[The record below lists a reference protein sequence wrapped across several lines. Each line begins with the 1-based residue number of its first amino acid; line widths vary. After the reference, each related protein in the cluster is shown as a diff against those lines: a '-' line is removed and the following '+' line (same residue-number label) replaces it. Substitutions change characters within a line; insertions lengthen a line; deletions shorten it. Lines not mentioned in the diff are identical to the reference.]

1 MKSPELVSHCCDVER
16 ADGVLG
22 PESVAWRVIG
32 HPVSIVGGLRSLIV
46 QSLHPLA
53 MAGVAQHSDYRR
65 RPLDRLRRTSHYV
78 AATTF
83 GDRATAE
90 EAAARVQR
98 IHRRVRGIDPVTGRS
113 YSADDPDTQLWVH
126 CVEWH
131 SFLAAYRTYAT
142 SSLTRE
148 EEDRYVAEGA
158 PVAALL
164 NVPESA
170 VPKTVAEMREYF
182 ASVRPQLRVSDS
194 TRDAIGFVLNPPLT
208 RELLPL
214 QVPIRITAAAA
225 VAIMPRELRQFAGI
239 GQPRVVDGLLRAT
252 VPPAAAA
259 LRLPLLRDAPSL
271 VLGRQSREFSR
282 DVRRRL
288 AEAA

>member
-1 MKSPELVSHCCDVER
+1 MPVAQSPRVNSD
-16 ADGVLG
+16 DGILG

-65 RPLDRLRRTSHYV
+65 RPLDRLQRTSHYV

-90 EAAARVQR
+90 AAAARVKR
-98 IHRRVRGIDPVTGRS
+98 VHRRVHGIDPVTGRP
-113 YSADDPDTQLWVH
+113 YTADDPDTQLWVH

-131 SFLAAYRTYAT
+131 SFLAAYRAYAT
-142 SSLTRE
+142 ARLTPE
-148 EEDRYVAEGA
+148 EEDRYIAEGA
-158 PVAALL
+158 PIAALL
-164 NVPESA
+164 DVPEER
-170 VPKTVAEMREYF
+170 VPRSVAEMRDYF
-182 ASVRPQLRVSDS
+182 ARVRPQLCVSDS
-194 TRDAIGFVLNPPLT
+194 SRDAIGFVLNPPLT
-208 RELLPL
+208 RDLLPL
-214 QVPIRITAAAA
+214 QVPLRITAAAA
-225 VAIMPRELRQFAGI
+225 VAIVPHDLRRLAGI
-239 GQPRVVDGLLRAT
+239 SQPRIVDGLLRAT

-271 VLGRQSREFSR
+271 VLGSESHELGRQA
-282 DVRRRL
+282 RRRL

>member
-1 MKSPELVSHCCDVER
+1 MGLSESE
-16 ADGVLG
+16 DGPLG

-46 QSLHPLA
+46 QALHPLA

-90 EAAARVQR
+90 AAAARVRR
-98 IHRRVRGIDPVTGRS
+98 IHKRVRGVDPVTGS
-113 YSADDPDTQLWVH
+113 PYSADDPDTQLWVH

-131 SFLAAYRTYAT
+131 SFLAAYRAYAT
-142 SSLTRE
+142 SRLRRA
-148 EEDRYVAEGA
+148 EEDRYIAEGA
-158 PVAALL
+158 PIAGLL
-164 NVPESA
+164 GVPEET
-170 VPKTVAEMREYF
+170 VPKTVEEMREYF
-182 ASVRPQLRVSDS
+182 AAVRPQLCVSDS
-194 TRDAIGFVLNPPLT
+194 TRDAIDFVLNPPLT
-208 RELLPL
+208 RELIPL
-214 QVPIRITAAAA
+214 QVPLRVTAAAA
-225 VAIMPRELRQFAGI
+225 VAIVPRDLRRLAGI
-239 GQPRVVDGLLRAT
+239 GQPRLVDGLLRAA

-271 VLGRQSREFSR
+271 VLGPESRELGR
-282 DVRRRL
+282 RAQRRL
-288 AEAA
+288 AAAA

>member
-1 MKSPELVSHCCDVER
+1 MLEPD
-16 ADGVLG
+16 
-22 PESVAWRVIG
+22 SVAWRVIG
-32 HPVSIVGGLRSLIV
+32 HPVSIVGGLRSLMV
-46 QSLHPLA
+46 QALHPLA

-90 EAAARVQR
+90 AAAARVR
-98 IHRRVRGIDPVTGRS
+98 AIHKRVRGIDPVTGNA
-113 YSADDPDTQLWVH
+113 YSADDPETQLWVH

-131 SFLAAYRTYAT
+131 SFLAAYRAYAT
-142 SSLTRE
+142 SRVSPE
-148 EEDRYVAEGA
+148 EEDRYIAEGA
-158 PVAALL
+158 PIAALL
-164 NVPESA
+164 GVPEA
-170 VPKTVAEMREYF
+170 TVPHSVAEMRDYF
-182 ASVRPQLRVSDS
+182 ADVRGQLCVSDA
-194 TRDAIGFVLNPPLT
+194 TRDAIGFVMNPPLT

-214 QVPIRITAAAA
+214 QVPLRVTGAAA
-225 VAIMPRELRQFAGI
+225 VAIIPHDLRRLAGI
-239 GQPRVVDGLLRAT
+239 GQPRLVDGLLRAA

-271 VLGRQSREFSR
+271 VLGPESHELGRQA
-282 DVRRRL
+282 RRRL

>member
-1 MKSPELVSHCCDVER
+1 MQSVEPE
-16 ADGVLG
+16 DGLLG
-22 PESVAWRVIG
+22 PDSVAWRVIG
-32 HPVSIVGGLRSLIV
+32 HPVSIVGGLRSLMV
-46 QSLHPLA
+46 QALHPLA

-83 GDRATAE
+83 GDRAAAE
-90 EAAARVQR
+90 AAAARVR
-98 IHRRVRGIDPVTGRS
+98 AVHKRVRGVDPVTGNA

-131 SFLAAYRTYAT
+131 SFLAAYRAYAT
-142 SSLTRE
+142 SRLSPE
-148 EEDRYVAEGA
+148 DEDRYIAEGA
-158 PVAALL
+158 PIAALL
-164 NVPESA
+164 GVPQA
-170 VPKTVAEMREYF
+170 TVPHSVAEMRAYF
-182 ASVRPQLRVSDS
+182 ARVRPQLCVSDS
-194 TRDAIGFVLNPPLT
+194 TRDAVAFVMSPPLT

-214 QVPIRITAAAA
+214 QVPLRVTAAAA
-225 VAIMPRELRQFAGI
+225 VAIIPHDLRRLAGI
-239 GQPRVVDGLLRAT
+239 GQPRLVDGLLRAA

-271 VLGRQSREFSR
+271 VLGPESHELGRQA
-282 DVRRRL
+282 RRRL

>member
-1 MKSPELVSHCCDVER
+1 MGLVASE
-16 ADGVLG
+16 DGLLG
-22 PESVAWRVIG
+22 PESIAWRVIG

-46 QSLHPLA
+46 QALHPLA

-90 EAAARVQR
+90 AAAARVRR
-98 IHRRVRGIDPVTGRS
+98 IHRHVRGVDPVTGNN

-142 SSLTRE
+142 SRLSRD
-148 EEDRYVAEGA
+148 EEDRYIAEGA
-158 PVAALL
+158 PIAALVGVEEAS
-164 NVPESA
+164 VPTSVE
-170 VPKTVAEMREYF
+170 EMRAYF
-182 ASVRPQLRVSDS
+182 ADVRPQLCVSDS

-208 RELLPL
+208 RELIPL
-214 QVPIRITAAAA
+214 QVPLRVTAAAA
-225 VAIMPRELRQFAGI
+225 VATMPRDLRRLAGI
-239 GQPRVVDGLLRAT
+239 AQPRLVDGLLRAA

-271 VLGRQSREFSR
+271 VLGPESHELGRQA
-282 DVRRRL
+282 RRRL
-288 AEAA
+288 AAAA

>member
-1 MKSPELVSHCCDVER
+1 MEHD
-16 ADGVLG
+16 DGLLG
-22 PESVAWRVIG
+22 PDSIAWRVIG
-32 HPVSIVGGLRSLIV
+32 HPVSIVGGLRSLIL

-90 EAAARVQR
+90 AAAARVR
-98 IHRRVRGIDPVTGRS
+98 RVHRRVHGIDPVTGKR
-113 YSADDPDTQLWVH
+113 YSADDPETQLWVH

-131 SFLAAYRTYAT
+131 SFLAAHRAYAT
-142 SSLTRE
+142 AALTPE
-148 EEDRYVAEGA
+148 EEDRYLAEGA

-164 NVPESA
+164 GVPEDTVPTSVSA
-170 VPKTVAEMREYF
+170 MRDYF
-182 ASVRPQLRVSDS
+182 RGVRTQLCVSDS
-194 TRDAIGFVLNPPLT
+194 TRDAIRFVLNPPLT

-214 QVPIRITAAAA
+214 QVPLRITAAAA
-225 VAIMPRELRQFAGI
+225 VAIVPRDLRTLAGI
-239 GQPRVVDGLLRAT
+239 GQPRLVDGLLRAA

-259 LRLPLLRDAPSL
+259 LTLPLLRDAPAL
-271 VLGRQSREFSR
+271 VLGGETHDLGTRA
-282 DVRRRL
+282 RRL
-288 AEAA
+288 TEEHARRHRAAA

>member
-1 MKSPELVSHCCDVER
+1 VKREEGL
-16 ADGVLG
+16 LG

-90 EAAARVQR
+90 AAAARVRR
-98 IHRRVRGIDPVTGRS
+98 IHRRVRGTDPVTGAP
-113 YSADDPDTQLWVH
+113 YSADDPETQLWVH

-142 SSLTRE
+142 ARLSPE
-148 EEDRYVAEGA
+148 EEDRYIAEGA
-158 PVAALL
+158 PIAALL
-164 NVPESA
+164 GVPEES
-170 VPKTVAEMREYF
+170 VPDSVAAMRAYF
-182 ASVRPQLRVSDS
+182 ARVRPQLCVSDS

-208 RELLPL
+208 RDLIPL
-214 QVPIRITAAAA
+214 QVPLRVTAAAA
-225 VAIMPRELRQFAGI
+225 VAITPHDLRRLAGI
-239 GQPRVVDGLLRAT
+239 GQPRIVDGLLRAA

-259 LRLPLLRDAPSL
+259 LRLPLLRDAPGL
-271 VLGRQSREFSR
+271 VLGSESHELGRQA
-282 DVRRRL
+282 RRRL
-288 AEAA
+288 ADAA

>member
-1 MKSPELVSHCCDVER
+1 MRGVNRE
-16 ADGVLG
+16 DGLLG
-22 PESVAWRVIG
+22 PDSVAWRVIG

-83 GDRATAE
+83 GDRATADA
-90 EAAARVQR
+90 AAARVRR
-98 IHRRVRGIDPVTGRS
+98 IHKRVRGIDPVTGS
-113 YSADDPDTQLWVH
+113 PYSADDPDTQLWVH

-131 SFLAAYRTYAT
+131 SFLAAYRAYAT
-142 SSLTRE
+142 SRLSAE
-148 EEDRYVAEGA
+148 EEDRYIAEGA
-158 PVAALL
+158 PIAALL
-164 NVPESA
+164 GVPESS
-170 VPKTVAEMREYF
+170 VPKTVDEMRAYF
-182 ASVRPQLRVSDS
+182 EGVRPQLCVSDS
-194 TRDAIGFVLNPPLT
+194 SRDAIGFVLNPPLT
-208 RELLPL
+208 RELIPL
-214 QVPIRITAAAA
+214 QVPLRITAAAA
-225 VAIMPRELRQFAGI
+225 VAIVPRNLRRLAGI
-239 GQPRVVDGLLRAT
+239 SQPRLVDGLLRAA

-271 VLGRQSREFSR
+271 VLGPESHELGRSA
-282 DVRRRL
+282 RRRL

>member
-1 MKSPELVSHCCDVER
+1 MAVTQSPHVSGD
-16 ADGVLG
+16 DGILG

-32 HPVSIVGGLRSLIV
+32 HPVSIVGGLRSLII

-65 RPLDRLRRTSHYV
+65 RPLDRLKRTSHYV

-90 EAAARVQR
+90 AAAARVKR
-98 IHRRVRGIDPVTGRS
+98 VHKRVRGVDAVTGS
-113 YSADDPDTQLWVH
+113 PYSAEDPDTQLWVH

-131 SFLAAYRTYAT
+131 SFLAAYRAYAT
-142 SSLTRE
+142 SRLTAE
-148 EEDRYVAEGA
+148 EEDRYIAEGA
-158 PVAALL
+158 PIAALL
-164 NVPESA
+164 DVPEER
-170 VPKTVAEMREYF
+170 VPRTVAEIRAYF
-182 ASVRPQLRVSDS
+182 ADVRPQLCISDS

-214 QVPIRITAAAA
+214 QVPLRITAAAA
-225 VAIMPRELRQFAGI
+225 VAIVPQDLRRLAGI
-239 GQPRVVDGLLRAT
+239 SQPRVVDGLLRAT
-252 VPPAAAA
+252 VPAAAAA

-271 VLGRQSREFSR
+271 VLGPESHELGRQA
-282 DVRRRL
+282 RRRL
-288 AEAA
+288 AAAA

>member
-1 MKSPELVSHCCDVER
+1 MER
-16 ADGVLG
+16 EEGVLG
-22 PESVAWRVIG
+22 PDSVAWKVIG
-32 HPVSIVGGLRSLIV
+32 HPVSIVGGLRSLIL
-46 QSLHPLA
+46 QALHPLA

-90 EAAARVQR
+90 AAAARVKR
-98 IHRRVRGIDPVTGRS
+98 VHARVRGVDPVTGS
-113 YSADDPDTQLWVH
+113 PYSASDPETQLWVH

-131 SFLAAYRTYAT
+131 SFLAAYRAYAT
-142 SSLTRE
+142 SRLTAD
-148 EEDRYVAEGA
+148 EEDRYIAEGA
-158 PVAALL
+158 PIAALL
-164 NVPESA
+164 DVPEHT
-170 VPKTVAEMREYF
+170 VPRTVEEMRAYF
-182 ASVRPQLRVSDS
+182 ADVRPQLCVSRS

-214 QVPIRITAAAA
+214 QVPIRVTAAAA
-225 VAIMPRELRQFAGI
+225 VAIMPRDLRRLAGI
-239 GQPRVVDGLLRAT
+239 GQPRLVDGLLRAT

-271 VLGRQSREFSR
+271 VLGAQSHELGQQA
-282 DVRRRL
+282 RRRL

>member
-1 MKSPELVSHCCDVER
+1 MTRD
-16 ADGVLG
+16 DGILG

-65 RPLDRLRRTSHYV
+65 RPLDRLQRTSHYV

-90 EAAARVQR
+90 AAAARVKR
-98 IHRRVRGIDPVTGRS
+98 VHERVRGIDPVTGS
-113 YSADDPDTQLWVH
+113 AYSAADPETQLWVH

-131 SFLAAYRTYAT
+131 SFLAAYRAYAT
-142 SSLTRE
+142 SRLTAE
-148 EEDRYVAEGA
+148 EEDRYIAEGA
-158 PVAALL
+158 PIAALL
-164 NVPESA
+164 DVPQER
-170 VPKTVAEMREYF
+170 VPRTVAEMREYF
-182 ASVRPQLRVSDS
+182 AGVRRQLCVSDS

-208 RELLPL
+208 RELLAL
-214 QVPIRITAAAA
+214 QVPLRITAAAA
-225 VAIMPRELRQFAGI
+225 VAIVPRDLRRLAGI
-239 GQPRVVDGLLRAT
+239 AQPRVVDGLLRAT

-259 LRLPLLRDAPSL
+259 LRLPLLRDAPGL
-271 VLGRQSREFSR
+271 VLGPESHELGRQA
-282 DVRRRL
+282 RRRL
-288 AEAA
+288 TAAA

>member
-1 MKSPELVSHCCDVER
+1 MER
-16 ADGVLG
+16 EEGILG
-22 PESVAWRVIG
+22 PDSVAWRVVG

-90 EAAARVQR
+90 AAAARVRR
-98 IHRRVRGIDPVTGRS
+98 IHRRVRGIDPVTGS
-113 YSADDPDTQLWVH
+113 AYSADDPDTQLWVH

-131 SFLAAYRTYAT
+131 SFLAAYRAYAT
-142 SSLTRE
+142 SRLSPE
-148 EEDRYVAEGA
+148 DEDRYIAEGA
-158 PVAALL
+158 PIAALL
-164 NVPESA
+164 GVPEAS
-170 VPKTVAEMREYF
+170 VPASVAEMREYF
-182 ASVRPQLRVSDS
+182 TSVRRQLCVSDS
-194 TRDAIGFVLNPPLT
+194 TRDAIAFVLNPPLT
-208 RELLPL
+208 RDLLPL
-214 QVPIRITAAAA
+214 QVPLRITAAAA
-225 VAIMPRELRQFAGI
+225 VAIVPHDLRRLAGI
-239 GQPRVVDGLLRAT
+239 GQPRIVDGLLRAT

-271 VLGRQSREFSR
+271 VLGPESHELGRQA
-282 DVRRRL
+282 RRRL